1 MTEEILSPDS
11 ELHPQDPPTPD
22 VSADEQYAINPSVR
36 RFLFVDIAAQRAKQ
50 LRKGALNRLELAA
63 AAGEVGPVPA
73 RDVGLK
79 AERIAMEEVRRGF
92 IRYELPAGSPLMVK
106 QEE

>member
-1 MTEEILSPDS
+1 VTDEILAPDS
-11 ELHPQDPPTPD
+11 HLDPQDLPKPD
-22 VSADEQYAINPSVR
+22 VTADENYAVNPSER

-63 AAGEVGPVPA
+63 AAGDPGPVLA
-73 RDVGLK
+73 REVGLK

-92 IRYELPAGSPLMVK
+92 IKYILPEGSPLNAK
-106 QEE
+106 GED